1 MVQMQTSLT
10 ILDNSGAKKVSCLK
24 ILKKGNNCFVGKVGD
39 LVIVSIKKLRK
50 KNNQFS
56 KIKKGEVALAILT
69 KTKAPI
75 KRRNGISLIFMKNT
89 AVIVNKTKTPLATRI
104 FGLVT
109 KEIRGK
115 KFSKLLSVAVGVI

>member
-1 MVQMQTSLT
+1 M
-10 ILDNSGAKKVSCLK
+10 
-24 ILKKGNNCFVGKVGD
+24 
-39 LVIVSIKKLRK
+39 IVSIKKLRK
-50 KNNQFS
+50 KNKQFS

>member
-1 MVQMQTSLT
+1 
-10 ILDNSGAKKVSCLK
+10 
-24 ILKKGNNCFVGKVGD
+24 
-39 LVIVSIKKLRK
+39 
-50 KNNQFS
+50 
-56 KIKKGEVALAILT
+56 
-69 KTKAPI
+69 
-75 KRRNGISLIFMKNT
+75 MKNT